1 MDGWTGE
8 FREVQ
13 RDGEIDDIHGTTHH
27 DGWIGYR
34 QGQIDHSDGSLKG
47 TFVGNHN
54 PLRGVF
60 GANHDHLKDRMRK
73 LHVDD
78 GAGIDENDLEIRVRV
93 HDDGGILFDGVK
105 KFRFLL
111 RARFGQGLVQ
121 FGRWLGEQRGR
132 D

>member
-1 MDGWTGE
+1 MDE
-8 FREVQ
+8 FHGVRQ
-13 RDGEIDDIHGTTHH
+13 DGAIDDVRGMIHH
-27 DGWIGYR
+27 DGWIGYQR
-34 QGQIDHSDGSLKG
+34 GQIDHSDGSLKEM
-47 TFVGNHN
+47 FDGNRN
-54 PLRGVF
+54 QLKDVF